1 MGFGGG
7 AMVAAPLDSYLLSYY
22 SSPPTLL
29 GGIDQ
34 VQVVTEGG
42 VRMAESGTP
51 VRRSTAARPSSATS
65 LEALTRRG
73 LCTGG
78 QMVEVIV
85 ATAADVAG
93 KGLEEGVCTPNR
105 PCLAATSILAL
116 APAPAVDHSNP
127 FSQSP

>member
-42 VRMAESGTP
+42 VRMAESGTL
-51 VRRSTAARPSSATS
+51 VRKERCGQAIISNISRSVDK
-65 LEALTRRG
+65 ALF
-73 LCTGG
+73 CA
-78 QMVEVIV
+78 Q
-85 ATAADVAG
+85 AG
-93 KGLEEGVCTPNR
+93 R
-105 PCLAATSILAL
+105 WWR
-116 APAPAVDHSNP
+116 
-127 FSQSP
+127 

>member
-29 GGIDQ
+29 GGIDE

-51 VRRSTAARPSSATS
+51 VRK
-65 LEALTRRG
+65 E
-73 LCTGG
+73 
-78 QMVEVIV
+78 
-85 ATAADVAG
+85 
-93 KGLEEGVCTPNR
+93 
-105 PCLAATSILAL
+105 
-116 APAPAVDHSNP
+116 HF
-127 FSQSP
+127 FSQHGKSGSQ

>member
-29 GGIDQ
+29 GGIDE

-65 LEALTRRG
+65 LEALTRHAWF
-73 LCTGG
+73 CA
-78 QMVEVIV
+78 Q
-85 ATAADVAG
+85 AG
-93 KGLEEGVCTPNR
+93 R
-105 PCLAATSILAL
+105 WWR
-116 APAPAVDHSNP
+116 
-127 FSQSP
+127 